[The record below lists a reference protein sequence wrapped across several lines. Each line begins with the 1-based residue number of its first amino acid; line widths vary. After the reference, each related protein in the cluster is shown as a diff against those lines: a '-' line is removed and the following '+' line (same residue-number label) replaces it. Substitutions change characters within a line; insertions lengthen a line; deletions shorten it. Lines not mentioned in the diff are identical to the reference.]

1 VSGAFIAGMW
11 VGRPIVDW
19 LKAKILKELD

>member
-11 VGRPIVDW
+11 VGRPIADW

>member
-19 LKAKILKELD
+19 LKSKILKELD